1 MAEEEA
7 TPVAPPAAPTTTTEQ
22 NGGEA
27 ADTAAAADKGKKK
40 HRNNRDDDVPVEELF
55 DLSKPIPR
63 VSKKSSLENKWPLF
77 FLSWIHIQNFLQLKF
92 QKANLDDSYYFQP
105 TI

>member
-27 ADTAAAADKGKKK
+27 DTAAADKGKKK

-63 VSKKSSLENKWPLF
+63 VSKESSLENKWPLL
-77 FLSWIHIQNFLQLKF
+77 FLSWIHIIQNFFQLE
-92 QKANLDDSYYFQP
+92 
-105 TI
+105 